1 MKKILLIEDNRDIS
15 ESIKEYLELEDFEI
29 DSCYTWDEWL
39 ENALNK
45 KYDMLLLDVML
56 PKIDGFTIAEK
67 LKDKTDMP
75 VIMITAK
82 DAIDDK
88 LLGFDH
94 GVQDYIVKPFDLRE
108 LEARINSI
116 FKRRERVTEY
126 TFWDISIDLEKRSFK
141 KNNENVPLTQKEYL
155 ILEVLLKNK
164 WKPVSRTDIIEYAWW
179 GGDALFDSDAKLDV
193 YISNLRNKL
202 TRDFIQTIKWFW
214 YKIDD

>member
-1 MKKILLIEDNRDIS
+1 
-15 ESIKEYLELEDFEI
+15 
-29 DSCYTWDEWL
+29 
-39 ENALNK
+39 
-45 KYDMLLLDVML
+45 
-56 PKIDGFTIAEK
+56 
-67 LKDKTDMP
+67 
-75 VIMITAK
+75 
-82 DAIDDK
+82 
-88 LLGFDH
+88 
-94 GVQDYIVKPFDLRE
+94 
-108 LEARINSI
+108 
-116 FKRRERVTEY
+116 VTEY

>member
-29 DSCYTWDEWL
+29 DSCYSWDEGL
-39 ENALNK
+39 DQALNK

-56 PKIDGFTIAEK
+56 PKVDGFTIAAK
-67 LKDKTDMP
+67 LKEKSDVP
-75 VIMITAK
+75 IVMITAK

-88 LLGFDH
+88 LMWFEN

-116 FKRRERVTEY
+116 FRRNEKITAY
-126 TFWDISIDLEKRSFK
+126 DFWEVHIDLERRVFSKAG
-141 KNNENVPLTQKEYL
+141 VPVTLTQKEYL

-164 WKPVSRTDIIEYAWW
+164 EKPVSRTDIIEFAW
-179 GGDALFDSDAKLDV
+179 GGGDSLFDSDAKLDV

-202 TRDFIQTIKWFW
+202 CREFISTIKWFW
-214 YKIDD
+214 YKID